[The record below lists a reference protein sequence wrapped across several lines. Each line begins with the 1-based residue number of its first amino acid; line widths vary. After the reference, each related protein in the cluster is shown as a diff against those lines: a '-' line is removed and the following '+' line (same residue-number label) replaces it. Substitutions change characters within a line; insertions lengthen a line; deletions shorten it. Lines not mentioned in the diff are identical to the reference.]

1 MDALLFRLDENRQSL
16 LIKEARF
23 SRVLELWHTEKLS
36 THCIAAHT
44 GLDEG
49 EVCRLLEEGES
60 QCWRDRRVS

>member
-16 LIKEARF
+16 LIKEACF
-23 SRVLELWHTEKLS
+23 SRVLELWHGEQLS
-36 THCIAAHT
+36 THCIAART
-44 GLDEG
+44 GLDER